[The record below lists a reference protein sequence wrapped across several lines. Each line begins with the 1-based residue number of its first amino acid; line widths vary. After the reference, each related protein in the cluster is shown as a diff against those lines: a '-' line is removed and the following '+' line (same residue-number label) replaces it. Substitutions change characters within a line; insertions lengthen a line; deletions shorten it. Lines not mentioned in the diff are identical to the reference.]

1 MKKVFFA
8 VAVVAA
14 MGLIMISCD
23 KDKIQCHKVT
33 YNDKNRSITVYM
45 WDTRNNIDASLAE
58 WEKVLGRTNIKVSY
72 ATKYKTIQDCSAAN
86 YN

>member
-8 VAVVAA
+8 VAVVTA
-14 MGLIMISCD
+14 MGLSMISCD

-33 YNDKNRSITVYM
+33 YNDKNSSITVYM

-72 ATKYKTIQDCSAAN
+72 ATKYKTLQDCIAAN
-86 YN
+86 